1 MSIWAWRRSFAMS
14 FFMKTLNPKP
24 WRAYEHE
31 EEALTW
37 RGDQGAQE
45 LVKYSRSY
53 TKSLWNTP
61 GATQRACEILKELTK
76 SCEKTPLQNH
86 NFVFSK
92 KRDFHTNPNPNLNQT
107 WNWEKLGIRMVQ
119 IPITE
124 EAELIISYAS
134 VSKDIHVLYHFF

>member
-1 MSIWAWRRSFAMS
+1 MVSIWAWRRSSAMS

-53 TKSLWNTP
+53 TKSLWNTQ
-61 GATQRACEILKELTK
+61 GANKELWK
-76 SCEKTPLQNH
+76 DSSGKPPFCVQQ
-86 NFVFSK
+86 
-92 KRDFHTNPNPNLNQT
+92 KRDFHTNPNPNLTHT
-107 WNWEKLGIRMVQ
+107 WNGEKLGIIILP

-124 EAELIISYAS
+124 EADLIISYAS
-134 VSKDIHVLYHFF
+134 VSKDIHILCHFV